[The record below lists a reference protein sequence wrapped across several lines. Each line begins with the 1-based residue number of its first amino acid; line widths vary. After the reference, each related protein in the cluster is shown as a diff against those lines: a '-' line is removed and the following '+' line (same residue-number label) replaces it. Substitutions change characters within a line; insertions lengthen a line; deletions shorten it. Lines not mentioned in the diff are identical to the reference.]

1 MTSLHR
7 AQQQQEQQQH
17 QQDDENRSCHQG
29 SVCAE
34 DDNDSTIILVDGGHE
49 DMTKRPDRN
58 PLCSLNLNHNSM
70 NTSSSHNSQQHTKD
84 GSTPHSL
91 KSRGSLVVDNNKY
104 GRTMDPIKLRY
115 VLTPHYDDDH
125 VDDSG
130 THLNHGYESAQE
142 DYNYTRN
149 IHSLSPSNN
158 ISHDMNSM
166 SGTASIGTSQC
177 NKSTGVDYDSVIYSG
192 YAGSVSAAPSEL
204 SDGYSVEDDDGKDLC
219 GNGRNGNVWSNALQ
233 SAVGGAES
241 SKRGRRNRPLVVARG
256 REVEHSDDGSASC
269 RGDFSMQMKK
279 MREQRR
285 KKRLDSMKDYRASI
299 LTEFRAFLS
308 RNGRDGNKCDDK
320 NDDVPG
326 ENGSNATLKT
336 PNMKRARERCESND
350 FTPTYIHGHIPWIVF
365 EKDLEEDLSTIH
377 GGSRCEG
384 LAGSPKSEMALEQ
397 NSGALNRLDHGIDE
411 EHASVEQDHDVKRKM
426 TTCIGSNNGE
436 RMEMVYILLLVLSI
450 ATVVAVVAIVVVQL

>member
-1 MTSLHR
+1 MTSLHQ
-7 AQQQQEQQQH
+7 AQEQ
-17 QQDDENRSCHQG
+17 DENRSCHQG
-29 SVCAE
+29 SVCAK
-34 DDNDSTIILVDGGHE
+34 DDNDSTIMLVDGGHE
-49 DMTKRPDRN
+49 DMTKMPDRN

-70 NTSSSHNSQQHTKD
+70 NASSSHSSQQQTKD

-91 KSRGSLVVDNNKY
+91 KSRGSLVVNNNKY

-125 VDDSG
+125 VDDSD
-130 THLNHGYESAQE
+130 TNLNHGYESAQE
-142 DYNYTRN
+142 DYNCTRN

-166 SGTASIGTSQC
+166 SGTASTGTSQC
-177 NKSTGVDYDSVIYSG
+177 NKSAGVDYDSVIYSG

-204 SDGYSVEDDDGKDLC
+204 SDGYSVEDDNDGKEDLC
-219 GNGRNGNVWSNALQ
+219 GNGRNGNVWSQALQ
-233 SAVGGAES
+233 SAVGGGES
-241 SKRGRRNRPLVVARG
+241 SKGGRRSRPLIVARG
-256 REVEHSDDGSASC
+256 GGVAYSDDGSASC

-308 RNGRDGNKCDDK
+308 RNGRDGNNCDDK
-320 NDDVPG
+320 KDAPG
-326 ENGSNATLKT
+326 EKSSNATLKT

-397 NSGALNRLDHGIDE
+397 NSGALNRLDHGTDE
-411 EHASVEQDHDVKRKM
+411 EHANVEQEHDVKRKM
-426 TTCIGSNNGE
+426 TTCIGSNKRE

-450 ATVVAVVAIVVVQL
+450 ATVVAVVAFVVVQL